1 MSFAPPPPPVPS
13 SQSTHG
19 GKLISASWQA
29 LRQDREL
36 VAMPVIGA
44 VAAIAA
50 LLPIALVGVFVPQ
63 DATVW
68 LAVLGVL
75 ALVVVTVI
83 STFFAVALAAGAH
96 ERLNG
101 GDPSIRSSVDVA
113 WSRRSTIV
121 RWALIS
127 VTVGLVLRVLEDK
140 LKGIGTVLRF
150 LGGAAWAMA
159 SFFTI
164 PVIAANA
171 VGPIEALKISSTTFK
186 ERWSSAAR
194 VQLRMGLY
202 TLVLVLVIVAC
213 VAAVVG
219 LAAVSVPLAIV
230 AGVVLGAGC
239 IAAVLVLGA
248 VAAYSRVV
256 LYRYAS
262 GLATPGFAAS
272 SLDAA
277 ITLKR

>member
-1 MSFAPPPPPVPS
+1 MSFAPPPPAVPS

-36 VAMPVIGA
+36 VAVPVIGA
-44 VAAIAA
+44 VAALAA
-50 LLPIALVGVFVPQ
+50 VLPIALVGVFVPQ

-68 LAVLGVL
+68 LAALGVL

-83 STFFAVALAAGAH
+83 STFFAVAVAAGAH

-121 RWALIS
+121 RWALMS

-140 LKGIGTVLRF
+140 LKGVGTVLRF

-202 TLVLVLVIVAC
+202 ILGLFVVIVVC
-213 VAAVVG
+213 VVAVVG

-239 IAAVLVLGA
+239 LAAVLVLGA
-248 VAAYSRVV
+248 VASYSRVV

-262 GLATPGFAAS
+262 GLATPGFATS

-277 ITLKR
+277 ITVKA